1 MKNKMEARKEAQG
14 KREKE
19 RGENSREAGF
29 EGREALDIE
38 ALHRGGHPTQ
48 MKRKQLMNDRRQ
60 QNRSKDRKEWKGKE
74 RKAHSS
80 FPTVW
85 IKKAHPRN

>member
-1 MKNKMEARKEAQG
+1 MKNKMEARRGSGE
-14 KREKE
+14 EKE

-48 MKRKQLMNDRRQ
+48 MKRKQLMNDRQQ
-60 QNRSKDRKEWKGKE
+60 QNRSEDRKERKGKE
-74 RKAHSS
+74 RKALAHSS